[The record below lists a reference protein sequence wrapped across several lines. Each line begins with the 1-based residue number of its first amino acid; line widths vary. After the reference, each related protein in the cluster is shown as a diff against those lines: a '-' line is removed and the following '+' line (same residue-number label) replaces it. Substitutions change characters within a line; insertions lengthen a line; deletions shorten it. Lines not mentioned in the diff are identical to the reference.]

1 MMTARAIKPGDVA
14 MAHRVRAIR
23 AEATVRSISQAF
35 RPLRHARLAAQ
46 ERLTNIEAKV
56 QGLPI
61 IEAQG
66 LKRTFK
72 ARGAKGKLIEAV
84 RGIDLVVRE
93 GEIVGFLGPNGAGK
107 TTTLKMLCT
116 LLEPTGGSATVVGA
130 DLRTDSVGVRRR
142 IGYVSQAGSTS
153 PEARAGEEFM
163 SQAELYG
170 ISRSVAQKRGEALLA
185 ALDLGDVWDRPCGKL
200 SGGQRRR
207 LDIVMGLIHEPKLVF
222 LDEPS
227 TGLDPQSRAN
237 LWTHIRKLRD
247 ELGTTVFLTTHYM
260 DEADSLSDRI
270 LIIDN
275 GTIVAEG
282 TPTELKMKVSGDAI
296 TLTLRTAGDAG
307 RSAGIAA
314 GLAGAD
320 TPVTEANVVRLHVT
334 DGGSALP
341 VLLKGL
347 VDAGI
352 EAIGVEVNRPTL
364 DDVFLTLTGRS
375 LRD

>member
-1 MMTARAIKPGDVA
+1 MDGKI
-14 MAHRVRAIR
+14 
-23 AEATVRSISQAF
+23 AET
-35 RPLRHARLAAQ
+35 
-46 ERLTNIEAKV
+46 
-56 QGLPI
+56 I
-61 IEAQG
+61 IEARG
-66 LKRTFK
+66 LKRTYK
-72 ARGAKGKLIEAV
+72 ARKTSVEAV
-84 RGIDLVVRE
+84 RGVDLTVRR

-107 TTTLKMLCT
+107 TTTLKMLTT
-116 LLEPTGGSATVVGA
+116 LLAPTDGSAIVAGS
-130 DLRTDSVGVRRR
+130 DLRRDPVGVRRK

-153 PEARAGEEFM
+153 PEARVGEEIV
-163 SQAELYG
+163 SHARLYG
-170 ISRSVAQKRGEALLA
+170 IAPAVSKQRAQELLA
-185 ALDLGDVWDRPCGKL
+185 ALDLADIWDRKCGSL

-207 LDIVMGLIHEPKLVF
+207 LDIVMGLIHQPELVF

-270 LIIDN
+270 LIIDK
-275 GTIVAEG
+275 GEIVAEG
-282 TPTELKMKVSGDAI
+282 TPAELKKRVSGDAI
-296 TLTLRTAGDAG
+296 TLTLKSSEDAA
-307 RSAGIAA
+307 RAAEAAA
-314 GLAGAD
+314 GLTGAD
-320 TPVTEANVVRLHVT
+320 TPTSEANVVRLHVP

-341 VLLKGL
+341 VLLADL
-347 VDAGI
+347 VRHGI

>member
-1 MMTARAIKPGDVA
+1 VPTFASSCAATAGFGFPSDEV
-14 MAHRVRAIR
+14 
-23 AEATVRSISQAF
+23 Q
-35 RPLRHARLAAQ
+35 
-46 ERLTNIEAKV
+46 LT
-56 QGLPI
+56 QPI
-61 IEAQG
+61 IEARG

-72 ARGAKGKLIEAV
+72 AKGARGAVVEAV
-84 RGIDLVVRE
+84 RGIDLTVSE

-116 LLEPTGGSATVVGA
+116 LLQPTDGSATVVGA
-130 DLRTDSVGVRRR
+130 DLRTDQSGVRRR

-153 PEARAGEEFM
+153 SEARAGEEIV
-163 SQAELYG
+163 SHAQLYG
-170 ISRSVAQKRGEALLA
+170 IDKITARKRGQALLA
-185 ALDLGDVWDRPCGKL
+185 ALDLSDVWDRTCGSL

-207 LDIVMGLIHEPKLVF
+207 LDIVMGLIHQPRLVF

-237 LWTHIRKLRD
+237 LWQHIRKLRD

-270 LIIDN
+270 LIIDH

-282 TPTELKMKVSGDAI
+282 TPAELKKRVRGDTI
-296 TLTLRTAGDAG
+296 TLTLRGEDEAQQA
-307 RSAGIAA
+307 AGIAA

-320 TPVTEANVVRLHVT
+320 QPVVEANMVRLHVP

-341 VLLKGL
+341 VLLKAL
-347 VDAGI
+347 LAASI
-352 EAIGVEVNRPTL
+352 EAIGVEVSRPTL